1 MVGPA
6 MRSESDRHN
15 AAAHGGQ
22 AQPLRPAVRSRVVHL
37 RSADIFSILEPATSP
52 TEDVE
57 LATHNCG
64 GVSPPTGVL
73 VRTNDGT
80 AAR

>member
-1 MVGPA
+1 M
-6 MRSESDRHN
+6 
-15 AAAHGGQ
+15 
-22 AQPLRPAVRSRVVHL
+22 PLRMEVKLNPCVIAVRSRVVHL
-37 RSADIFSILEPATSP
+37 RSADTFSILEPATSP

-64 GVSPPTGVL
+64 GVSVSPPTGVL